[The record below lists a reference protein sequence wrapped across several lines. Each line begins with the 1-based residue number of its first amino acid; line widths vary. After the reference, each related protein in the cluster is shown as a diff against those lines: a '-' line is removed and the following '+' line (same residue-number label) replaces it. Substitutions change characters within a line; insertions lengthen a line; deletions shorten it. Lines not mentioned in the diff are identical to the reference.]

1 MEFLHPKLLWL
12 AVIIPLL
19 AAYYIFIGRRKAT
32 LHVSTLGG
40 RRMPRTLRFW
50 LRPLPILLRLGAI
63 ALFIVA
69 IARPVDRSS
78 SREVAVEGIDIAL
91 AMDVSSSMMEVDFEP
106 NRLVAAKQVA
116 SDFVAGRETDR
127 FALVAFAG
135 EAVTQT
141 PLTSNLGGVQK
152 LLNDLS
158 VCLVDEDEYM
168 RTGYVDQSQILSNG
182 TAIGDG
188 LATALNRLRASD
200 AKSKVVVLL
209 TDGANNSG
217 MVTPV
222 AAAEIAHDMG
232 VKVYTIGVGSQS
244 INPYSGELILDED
257 LLREIATMTG
267 GKYFR
272 ANDKRALKEIY
283 DQIDTLEKSEVQ
295 VEEYH
300 FQDELFVR
308 WLVLAFILLALEFAI
323 GRFILNRLP

>member
-116 SDFVAGRETDR
+116 SDFVAGRDTDR
-127 FALVAFAG
+127 FALVAFAVVICTVSEPNVQIIYIQMFFRVIG
-135 EAVTQT
+135 NIF
-141 PLTSNLGGVQK
+141 SNLF
-152 LLNDLS
+152 S
-158 VCLVDEDEYM
+158 CC
-168 RTGYVDQSQILSNG
+168 RI
-182 TAIGDG
+182 
-188 LATALNRLRASD
+188 
-200 AKSKVVVLL
+200 
-209 TDGANNSG
+209 
-217 MVTPV
+217 
-222 AAAEIAHDMG
+222 
-232 VKVYTIGVGSQS
+232 
-244 INPYSGELILDED
+244 
-257 LLREIATMTG
+257 
-267 GKYFR
+267 
-272 ANDKRALKEIY
+272 
-283 DQIDTLEKSEVQ
+283 
-295 VEEYH
+295 
-300 FQDELFVR
+300 
-308 WLVLAFILLALEFAI
+308 
-323 GRFILNRLP
+323 